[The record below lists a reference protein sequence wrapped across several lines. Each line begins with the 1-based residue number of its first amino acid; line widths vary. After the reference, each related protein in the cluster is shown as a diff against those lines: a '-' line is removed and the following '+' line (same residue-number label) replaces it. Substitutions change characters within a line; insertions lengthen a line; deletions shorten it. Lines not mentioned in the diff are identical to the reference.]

1 MRLWAAKWTVR
12 GLITLIGLSVLTL
25 ELSRAALRAAV
36 RWL

>member
-1 MRLWAAKWTVR
+1 MRLWAAKVTVR
-12 GLITLIGLSVLTL
+12 ALITLIGVSVVTL